1 MIGQCHEV
9 EDEFLN
15 TSTSTI
21 EDGETEEESRNNY
34 NTDTSTHTLVD
45 EDKDDEIPERRLNDS
60 SSPSSEHSSL
70 SATTDDEEE
79 CDERASHL
87 MSLPSKRRRIME
99 PGKSLTS
106 AVKKFH
112 SNFDV
117 FFGFLC
123 TRLIIL
129 HQCTIRVLA
138 YLL

>member
-21 EDGETEEESRNNY
+21 EDGETEEESKNNY

-45 EDKDDEIPERRLNDS
+45 EENDDETPERRLNES

-99 PGKSLTS
+99 PGKSISQIQKSHNNLNGFFS
-106 AVKKFH
+106 
-112 SNFDV
+112 
-117 FFGFLC
+117 FGFLDSH
-123 TRLIIL
+123 TSFYNIASLPS
-129 HQCTIRVLA
+129 
-138 YLL
+138 